1 MARLS
6 SKHLYPTESPPRL
19 PFTFSVSSFN
29 LTEKKGRG
37 RGQNLSLLVQNQ
49 AEVGELQVQGQRLS
63 EILSQNKM
71 EKEGVGIYLSNV
83 T

>member
-1 MARLS
+1 M
-6 SKHLYPTESPPRL
+6 
-19 PFTFSVSSFN
+19 
-29 LTEKKGRG
+29 
-37 RGQNLSLLVQNQ
+37 LVQNQ
-49 AEVGELQVQGQRLS
+49 AEAGELQVQDQRLS